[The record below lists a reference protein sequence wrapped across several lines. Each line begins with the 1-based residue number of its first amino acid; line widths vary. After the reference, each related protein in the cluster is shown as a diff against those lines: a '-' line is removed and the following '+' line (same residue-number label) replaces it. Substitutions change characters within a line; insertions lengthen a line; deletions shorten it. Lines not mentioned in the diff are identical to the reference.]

1 MAPIKEDPVTNESSD
16 RYKNY
21 RQNRRARQRLRAGL
35 IAGGLSLLALAV
47 ALILFALEDSV
58 VFFYGPGDVA
68 AGQVPPQSL
77 FRLGGLVAYGSVA
90 NTPDG
95 AITFVIEDGV
105 HAVPVTYRGLLPD
118 LFREGQGIVALGML
132 DDNGQFKATEV
143 LAKHDE
149 TYMPPEAV
157 EALKRSGTWRGG
169 E

>member
-1 MAPIKEDPVTNESSD
+1 MSPIKEDPVTQGNRD

-21 RQNRRARQRLRAGL
+21 RQNRRARQKLRAGL

-77 FRLGGLVAYGSVA
+77 FRLGGLVAAGSVA
-90 NTPDG
+90 NGPDG
-95 AITFVIEDGV
+95 AVTFVIEDGV
-105 HAVPVTYRGLLPD
+105 DAVPVTYNGLLPD

-132 DDNGQFKATEV
+132 NDQGQFIATEV

-157 EALKRSGTWRGG
+157 EALKRSGIWRGD
-169 E
+169 